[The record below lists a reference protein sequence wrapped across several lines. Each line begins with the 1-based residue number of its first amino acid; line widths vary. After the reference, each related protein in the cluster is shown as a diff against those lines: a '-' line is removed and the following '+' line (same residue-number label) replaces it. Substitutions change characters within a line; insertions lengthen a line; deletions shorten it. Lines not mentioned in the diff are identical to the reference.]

1 MEDQATIE
9 LSPVNRDGKDERRD
23 AIIAIAKQ
31 AFIQFGYAGTSMSCI
46 ASRVGGSKAT
56 LYNYFKS
63 KEELF
68 DAVVGKKCEQFA
80 ELLTAAAIESHGD
93 LRAALTNF
101 GEHFLE
107 VLLADD
113 SIAFYRLVIG
123 ECSRVPELGLSIYNA
138 GVRQNQ
144 GRMAEFLTRAKEAG
158 QLRADADVNVA
169 AEQFTE
175 LCLAGIHRRR
185 LWNVVPNPSRK
196 EIQAN
201 VANAVSTFMRAYGNE
216 A

>member
-9 LSPVNRDGKDERRD
+9 LSPVTRDGKDERRD

-31 AFIQFGYAGTSMSCI
+31 AFIEFGYAGTSMSCI
-46 ASRVGGSKAT
+46 AARLGGSKAT

-80 ELLTAAAIESHGD
+80 AMLNTAAIESHGD

-101 GEHFLE
+101 GEHFVE
-107 VLLADD
+107 LLLSDD
-113 SIAFYRLVIG
+113 AIAFHRLVIG
-123 ECSRVPELGLSIYNA
+123 ECARVPEIGHSIYNA
-138 GVRQNQ
+138 GVRQNH
-144 GRMAEFLTRAKEAG
+144 GRMAAFLTQAKETG

-169 AEQFTE
+169 AEQFGD

-185 LWNVVPNPSRK
+185 LWNVISNPSR
-196 EIQAN
+196 EDIRAN
-201 VANAVSTFMRAYGNE
+201 VANAVSTFMRAFG